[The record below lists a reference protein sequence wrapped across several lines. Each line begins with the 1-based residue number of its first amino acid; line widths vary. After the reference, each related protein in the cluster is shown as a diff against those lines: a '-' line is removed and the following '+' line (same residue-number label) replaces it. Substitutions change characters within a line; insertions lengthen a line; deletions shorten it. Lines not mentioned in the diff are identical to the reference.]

1 MWKVRVISISDF
13 WKHFYSMS
21 LIVEVLTLCLPILNT
36 FNVEKL
42 ARDYDTVEGR
52 KLIKLSVKVDY
63 YAMLEC

>member
-1 MWKVRVISISDF
+1 MLF
-13 WKHFYSMS
+13 LFQTFGKHFYSMS
-21 LIVEVLTLCLPILNT
+21 LIVEVLTLCIPILNP

-63 YAMLEC
+63 YAMLKC

>member
-1 MWKVRVISISDF
+1 MIFLFETFV
-13 WKHFYSMS
+13 KHFYSMS

-63 YAMLEC
+63 YAMLKC